1 MLSDLEL
8 VFFLDWDLL
17 KESFLGLMISRAVFG
32 EVFLDFLIE
41 LGPFLI
47 YDFFAS
53 VSSCL
58 LAFFLD
64 VPLLLDD

>member
-32 EVFLDFLIE
+32 EVFFDFLIE

-47 YDFFAS
+47 
-53 VSSCL
+53 
-58 LAFFLD
+58 
-64 VPLLLDD
+64 